1 MNYWLDY
8 FLKYIVSNFIVG
20 IIVGLI
26 LFLISR
32 KFKQKKIK
40 KTIKE
45 NQKNLDKNYLIA
57 SITTV
62 IITAIFIVSSFS
74 IQLFINY
81 KMNSNDIQNI
91 LNSSETI
98 NTSDTVDTVETEKPI
113 ESVIP
118 NTVGTCD
125 TPGEANSIF
134 IDRDYAYI
142 ADGKSGLQIIDIE
155 DKKNP
160 KIIGNFNTDGFL
172 NDVFVKDDYVY
183 LADMQSFTIIDIK
196 DKSNPKLITSYD
208 LFKEGTTSY
217 LKRLSEG
224 DKLLINYP
232 NVNNV
237 FVDGEYAY
245 LTDNIGLKIFNIT
258 DKSKPVLVGSKDTFY
273 NSKKVYVNNNFAYVI
288 DDIDGLQIIDIS
300 NKENPLKVGMC
311 DTYGSAED
319 ICIKDRYAY
328 IADGLNGLFVV
339 DLEFKDF
346 FSIGTTIFNDKNINN
361 LNSVFEDNNYVYVCN
376 NNNLIILKINM
387 ADNIFL
393 SNSTIINNFI
403 TSGKTNDLFIKE
415 NFAYLVDTFKGL
427 EIIKLE

>member
-8 FLKYIVSNFIVG
+8 FLKYIVSNFIIG
-20 IIVGLI
+20 LIVGLI

-45 NQKNLDKNYLIA
+45 NQKNLDKTYLIA
-57 SITTV
+57 SITTI
-62 IITAIFIVSSFS
+62 IITFIIISIFS
-74 IQLFINY
+74 IQSFVNY
-81 KMNSNDIQNI
+81 KMNPNDIQNI
-91 LNSSETI
+91 LNSFETI
-98 NTSDTVDTVETEKPI
+98 NTSNTVDTVETKKPM

-134 IDRDYAYI
+134 IDGDYVYI
-142 ADGKSGLQIIDIE
+142 ADGNNGLQIIDIK
-155 DKKNP
+155 DKENP
-160 KIIGNFNTDGFL
+160 KIIGNFDTDGFL
-172 NDVFVKDDYVY
+172 NDVFVKDDYAY
-183 LADMQSFTIIDIK
+183 LADTQSFTIIDIN

-232 NVNNV
+232 NVNSV
-237 FVDGEYAY
+237 FIDGEYAY

-258 DKSKPVLVGSKDTFY
+258 DKSKPILVGSIDTFY

-300 NKENPLKVGMC
+300 DKKNPFKIGMC
-311 DTYGSAED
+311 DTPGSAED
-319 ICIKDRYAY
+319 ICIKDKYAY

-346 FSIGTTIFNDKNINN
+346 FPIGTTITHDNIGN
-361 LNSVFEDNNYVYVCN
+361 LNTVFKDNNYVYICN
-376 NNNLIILKINM
+376 NNNFTILEIHMNE
-387 ADNIFL
+387 NIFL
-393 SNSTIINNFI
+393 SDYTIINNFA
-403 TSGKTNDLFIKE
+403 TNGKTNDLFIKE
-415 NFAYLVDTFKGL
+415 NYAYLANTSKGL
-427 EIIKLE
+427 EIIKLK

>member
-8 FLKYIVSNFIVG
+8 FLKYIISNFFIG
-20 IIVGLI
+20 LIVGLI

-45 NQKNLDKNYLIA
+45 NQKNLDRIYLIA
-57 SITTV
+57 SITTIV
-62 IITAIFIVSSFS
+62 ITFIIISSFS
-74 IQLFINY
+74 IQSFINY

-91 LNSSETI
+91 LNSFETI
-98 NTSDTVDTVETEKPI
+98 NTSDTTGTIETEKPI

-118 NTVGTCD
+118 NIVGTCD

-134 IDRDYAYI
+134 VDRDYAYI

-155 DKKNP
+155 DEENP
-160 KIIGNFNTDGFL
+160 KIIGNFDTDGFL
-172 NDVFVKDDYVY
+172 NDVFVKDNYVY
-183 LADMQSFTIIDIK
+183 LADTQSFTIIDIK
-196 DKSNPKLITSYD
+196 DKDNPKLITSYD
-208 LFKEGTTSY
+208 LFNEGSISY

-232 NVNNV
+232 NVNSL

-245 LTDNIGLKIFNIT
+245 LTDFIGLKIFNIT
-258 DKSKPVLVGSKDTFY
+258 KKSNPILVGSIDTFY
-273 NSKKVYVNNNFAYVI
+273 NSQKVFIKNNFAYVI

-311 DTYGSAED
+311 DTPGSAKD
-319 ICIKDRYAY
+319 IYINDRYAY

-339 DLEFKDF
+339 DLSFIDSL
-346 FSIGTTIFNDKNINN
+346 SIGTTIITYENIGN
-361 LNSVFEDNNYVYVCN
+361 LNTVSKDNNYVYICN
-376 NNNLIILKINM
+376 DNSLTILDINIS
-387 ADNIFL
+387 DNIFL
-393 SNSTIINNFI
+393 SDYTIINNFT
-403 TSGKTNDLFIKE
+403 TSGKTNDLLIKE
-415 NFAYLVDTFKGL
+415 NFAYLADTFKGL